1 MNCRPTRQVITT
13 LGFVLTMAAMGS
25 QAASIDYSFS
35 TGTVAVGSN
44 AQIAALLGDNATVSG
59 SFTYDTAGATY
70 AGNTGALGL
79 GGNAE
84 LYLRATSNIVGTV
97 GGFSFSD
104 ATGGIALSNDNPA
117 PYPYLDTL
125 QMGADLSPALGSN
138 QTPSQ
143 VPRNLVHFETGGYRL
158 HNVRLLWLSG
168 QGGAGDFLS
177 GTDLPAQLP
186 TDLSGRLALDFV
198 LSSDPTNLANTPYY
212 SRTVFFDGLVLSPVP
227 EPSAFALLLTGLVG
241 MGLLASWRRRQS

>member
-125 QMGADLSPALGSN
+125 QMGADLSPSLGSN
-138 QTPSQ
+138 QAPSQ
-143 VPRNLVHFETGGYRL
+143 VPRNLVYFETGGYRL

-227 EPSAFALLLTGLVG
+227 EPSAFALSLTGLVG

>member
-1 MNCRPTRQVITT
+1 MNRRPTRQVITT

-25 QAASIDYSFS
+25 QAASIDYRFS
-35 TGTVAVGSN
+35 TGAVAEGSN

-143 VPRNLVHFETGGYRL
+143 VPRNLVYFETGGYRL

-227 EPSAFALLLTGLVG
+227 EPSAFALLLTGLIG
-241 MGLLASWRRRQS
+241 IGLLASWRHRQS

>member
-1 MNCRPTRQVITT
+1 MNRRPTRQVITT
-13 LGFVLTMAAMGS
+13 LGFVLTMVTMGS

-35 TGTVAVGSN
+35 TGTVALGSN

-125 QMGADLSPALGSN
+125 QMGADLSPSLGSN
-138 QTPSQ
+138 QAPSQ

-227 EPSAFALLLTGLVG
+227 EPSAFALSLTGLVG
-241 MGLLASWRRRQS
+241 MGLLASWRHRQS

>member
-1 MNCRPTRQVITT
+1 MNRRPTRQVITT
-13 LGFVLTMAAMGS
+13 LGFVLTMVTMGS
-25 QAASIDYSFS
+25 QAASIDYRFS
-35 TGTVAVGSN
+35 TGAVAEGSN

-227 EPSAFALLLTGLVG
+227 EPSAFALSLTGLVG

>member
-227 EPSAFALLLTGLVG
+227 EPSAFALSLTGLVG

>member
-1 MNCRPTRQVITT
+1 MNRRPTRQVITT

-227 EPSAFALLLTGLVG
+227 EPSAFALLLIGLIG
-241 MGLLASWRRRQS
+241 MGLLASWRHRQS

>member
-227 EPSAFALLLTGLVG
+227 EPSAFALLLTGLIG
-241 MGLLASWRRRQS
+241 MGLLASWRHRQS

>member
-1 MNCRPTRQVITT
+1 MNRRPTRQVITT

-143 VPRNLVHFETGGYRL
+143 VPRNLVYFETGGYRL
-158 HNVRLLWLSG
+158 HNVRLLWLRG

-198 LSSDPTNLANTPYY
+198 LSIDPTNLANTPYY

-227 EPSAFALLLTGLVG
+227 EPSAFALSLTGLVG

>member
-1 MNCRPTRQVITT
+1 MNRRPTRQVITT
-13 LGFVLTMAAMGS
+13 LGFVLTMVTMDS

-35 TGTVAVGSN
+35 TGAVAEGSN

-227 EPSAFALLLTGLVG
+227 EPSAFALLLTGLIG
-241 MGLLASWRRRQS
+241 MGLLASWRHRQS

>member
-1 MNCRPTRQVITT
+1 MNRRLTRQVTTT
-13 LGFVLTMAAMGS
+13 LGFVLAMATMGS
-25 QAASIDYSFS
+25 QAASIGYSFS
-35 TGTVAVGSN
+35 TGTVAEGSN

-84 LYLRATSNIVGTV
+84 LYLRATSDIVGTV

-104 ATGGIALSNDNPA
+104 ATGGIALSNNNPA

-138 QTPSQ
+138 QAPSQ
-143 VPRNLVHFETGGYRL
+143 VPRNLVYFETGGYRL

-177 GTDLPAQLP
+177 GTDLPEQLP

-227 EPSAFALLLTGLVG
+227 EPSAFALFMTGLVG
-241 MGLLASWRRRQS
+241 MGLLANWRRRQD